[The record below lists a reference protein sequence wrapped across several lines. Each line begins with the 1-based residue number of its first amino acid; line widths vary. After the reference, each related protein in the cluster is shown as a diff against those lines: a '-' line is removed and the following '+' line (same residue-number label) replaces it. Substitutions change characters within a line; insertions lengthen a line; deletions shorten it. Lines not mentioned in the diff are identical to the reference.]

1 MLHGL
6 LQDVFTVAEVARAA
20 AVPRRAVQ
28 ALVDGGEVRFIPGTR
43 FLTATD
49 AVLVGRRLRADAAV
63 VRSVARPGL
72 PGLGLRDRTEDAEQ
86 PNGDARAPV
95 VPDPLFAMVAGSSGF
110 AKRRGGVHAAA
121 SSLVHATLVVAL
133 LWWTSGSTQTAAPV
147 EQPRDET
154 RMVFLVTPGPGGG
167 GGGGGVRNPLPARRV
182 ERRGPQKARV
192 TVPKVTP
199 EKVLTTARREEPR
212 KPTPVPA
219 PEPKPV
225 ERAPEPLPSRVLVA
239 PVVTAAANDR
249 DREGVIEKGR
259 ETGESQGAGAG
270 GGAGTGQGTGN
281 GQGLGSGIGEGS
293 GGGTGG
299 GPFRPGSGIE
309 APRLLREVKADYT
322 DDARR
327 RGITGDV
334 LLEIVVR
341 RDGTVGDVTIVKGLG
356 AGLDQ
361 RAVAAVR
368 QWRFAPA
375 RRRGEAVDVVVEV
388 AVEFTL
394 R

>member
-1 MLHGL
+1 MPQGL
-6 LQDVFTVAEVARAA
+6 LQDVFTVDEIARAA
-20 AVPRRAVQ
+20 SVPRPLVQ
-28 ALVDGGEVRFIPGTR
+28 ALVDAGEVRLIPGTP
-43 FLTATD
+43 FLTAAD
-49 AVLVGRRLRADAAV
+49 AVFAGRRLRADAA
-63 VRSVARPGL
+63 AL
-72 PGLGLRDRTEDAEQ
+72 P
-86 PNGDARAPV
+86 
-95 VPDPLFAMVAGSSGF
+95 VPDIRAAAESPGEAPAAPAPLFSVVAAGSGF
-110 AKRRGGVHAAA
+110 ARRRGSVHAAA
-121 SSLVHATLVVAL
+121 SSIIHATLLVAV
-133 LWWTSGSTQTAAPV
+133 LWWTSHPTESAAPV

-167 GGGGGVRNPLPARRV
+167 GGGGGLRNPLPARRV
-182 ERRGPQKARV
+182 ERRGPERARV

-199 EKVLTTARREEPR
+199 EKVLTTARREEP
-212 KPTPVPA
+212 KTPTPA
-219 PEPKPV
+219 AIPEPKPV
-225 ERAPEPLPSRVLVA
+225 ERAPEPLASRVLVA
-239 PVVTAAANDR
+239 PVVTSASNDR

-259 ETGESQGAGAG
+259 ENGESQGAGVG

-334 LLEIVVR
+334 VLEIVVR
-341 RDGTVGDVTIVKGLG
+341 RDGTVGDVKILQGLG

-361 RAVAAVR
+361 RAVNAVR
-368 QWRFAPA
+368 QWRFSPA
-375 RRRGEAVDVVVEV
+375 RRRGEAVDVIVEV